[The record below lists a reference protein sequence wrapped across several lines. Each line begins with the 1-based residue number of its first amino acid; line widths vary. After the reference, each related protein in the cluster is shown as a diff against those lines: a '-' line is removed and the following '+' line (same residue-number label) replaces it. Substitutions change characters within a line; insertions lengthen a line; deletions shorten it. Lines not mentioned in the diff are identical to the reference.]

1 MTTGHGAPAA
11 TRRPAPRWG
20 LAAASR
26 RRAGP
31 YLLIAAPILFLL
43 TVVVYPLLYAVS
55 LSLRYYRL
63 GGFAGLHNFL
73 FAFQD
78 GLLGASLVATGE
90 YVALAMSIEVALG
103 LALAIAVQRTI
114 RSALGRTLVYLLFI
128 VPMVTPPVAAGVVFR
143 LMYIPEY
150 GILNVLLRDLG
161 YHGQPIL
168 WMSSPG
174 MAMFSVV
181 SVDVWQ
187 WMPFVFLVLFAG
199 LLAVPPDVV
208 EAAEVDG
215 AGGWARFRAIE
226 IPYLKPLLLLVL
238 VFRFTDTLR
247 VFDHVQVLTMG
258 GPGAATEF
266 LSLYLYRIA
275 FKFSNLNY
283 ASALALYVVV
293 VVSILF
299 ALTSRYL
306 SEEVA

>member
-1 MTTGHGAPAA
+1 MA
-11 TRRPAPRWG
+11 
-20 LAAASR
+20 
-26 RRAGP
+26 
-31 YLLIAAPILFLL
+31 
-43 TVVVYPLLYAVS
+43 YAID
-55 LSLRYYRL
+55 LSLQYYRL

-78 GLLGASLVATGE
+78 HLLGASLRATLL
-90 YVALAMSIEVALG
+90 YVVLTMSVECTLG
-103 LALAIAVQRTI
+103 LALAVAVQRTI

-128 VPMVTPPVAAGVVFR
+128 IPMVTPPVAAGVIFR

-150 GILNVLLRDLG
+150 GILNILLHDLG
-161 YHGQPIL
+161 YQGKAVL

-199 LLAVPPDVV
+199 LQAVPLDVI

-215 AGGWARFRAIE
+215 AGGWARFKEIE
-226 IPYLKPLLLLVL
+226 FPYLKPLLLLVL
-238 VFRFTDTLR
+238 VFRFTDALR

-258 GPGAATEF
+258 GPGSATEF
-266 LSLYLYRIA
+266 LSLYLYKIA

-283 ASALALYVVV
+283 SSALAIYIVIIVSVV
-293 VVSILF
+293 F

-306 SEEVA
+306 SEEIA

>member
-1 MTTGHGAPAA
+1 L
-11 TRRPAPRWG
+11 
-20 LAAASR
+20 LAA
-26 RRAGP
+26 P
-31 YLLIAAPILFLL
+31 VLFLL
-43 TVVVYPLLYAVS
+43 TVVVYPLVYAIE
-55 LSLRYYRL
+55 LSLQYYRL

-73 FAFQD
+73 FAFHD
-78 GLLGASLVATGE
+78 RLLGESLRATLV
-90 YVALAMSIEVALG
+90 YVVLAVGVECVLG
-103 LALAIAVQRTI
+103 LVLAVAVQRTV

-128 VPMVTPPVAAGVVFR
+128 VPMVTPPVAAGVIFR

-150 GILNVLLRDLG
+150 GILNVLLHGLG
-161 YHGQPIL
+161 YPGRGIL

-174 MAMFSVV
+174 MAMFSVL

-199 LLAVPPDVV
+199 LSAVPGDVI

-215 AGGWARFRAIE
+215 AGGWARFRQIE
-226 IPYLKPLLLLVL
+226 LAYLRPLLLLVL

-258 GPGAATEF
+258 GPGSATEF
-266 LSLYLYRIA
+266 LSLYLYKIA

-283 ASALALYVVV
+283 ASALAIYVVIIVSV
-293 VVSILF
+293 VF

-306 SEEVA
+306 SEEIA

>member
-1 MTTGHGAPAA
+1 LRVSIHQT
-11 TRRPAPRWG
+11 
-20 LAAASR
+20 LQ
-26 RRAGP
+26 
-31 YLLIAAPILFLL
+31 Y
-43 TVVVYPLLYAVS
+43 VV
-55 LSLRYYRL
+55 
-63 GGFAGLHNFL
+63 
-73 FAFQD
+73 
-78 GLLGASLVATGE
+78 
-90 YVALAMSIEVALG
+90 LAMGIECALG
-103 LALAIAVQRTI
+103 LTLAVAVQRTI
-114 RSALGRTLVYLLFI
+114 RSVIGRTLVYLLFV

-150 GILNVLLRDLG
+150 GILNVLLRDFG
-161 YHGQPIL
+161 YHGNPIL
-168 WMSSPG
+168 WMSSPA

-199 LLAVPPDVV
+199 LQAVPPDVI

-215 AGGWARFRAIE
+215 AGGWARFRVIE
-226 IPYLKPLLLLVL
+226 LSYLKPLLLLVL

-266 LSLYLYRIA
+266 LSLYLYKIA

-283 ASALALYVVV
+283 ASALAIYVVII
-293 VVSILF
+293 VSIVF

-306 SEEVA
+306 TEEIT